1 MRITEHSIEDFAI
14 KLLEH
19 LGYEYIYAPNIAPEF
34 PSDGGVAAAGGRG
47 GIFPSSGG
55 VPAAGGRGGIFP
67 SSGGVPAAGGRGGI
81 FPSSGGV
88 PAAGGRGG
96 QDQRTS
102 YEEILLT
109 HRLAEA
115 VRRINPTVPPA
126 AQEEAIKEIQRI
138 HSPELLTNNE
148 SFHRLLTEGIKV
160 SYQKDG
166 QQRGDLV
173 WLIDFNTPENNDF
186 IVANQF
192 TVVEDGVNKRPDV
205 ILFVNGIPLVVIE
218 LKNAADENATIKSA
232 FRQIET
238 YKAVIPSLFTYNA
251 FTIIS
256 DGLEARAGTLSSG
269 MSRFMAWKSADG
281 KEEASHLVSQMETL
295 INGMLNKE
303 TLLDLVRHFIVFE
316 KSKKEDSKTG
326 VTTISTVKK
335 LAAYHQYYAVN
346 RAVESAMRATGYS
359 PSLKGWHQPAADDG
373 VVNSPSL
380 KGWHQPAADDGVVNS
395 PSLKG
400 WHQPAADDGV
410 VNSPSLKGWH
420 QPAADDGVVNSPSLK
435 GWHQPAADDGVVN
448 SPSLKGW
455 HQPAADDGVV
465 NSPSL
470 KGWHQPAA
478 DDGVVN
484 SPSLKGWHQ
493 PAADD
498 GVVNSPSLKGWHR
511 PEGDDGV
518 VKRTSKNYFSL
529 PYNPKLKDRARE
541 LRKAGNLPEVLFW
554 NEVKNK
560 QFKGYDFD
568 RQKIIGN
575 YIVDFYC
582 SNCQVV
588 IEIDG
593 SSHDDKV
600 EYDAERDAFLE
611 SLGLTVIHIPVND
624 IMKQISSV
632 MNMLH
637 EHPALAGTKESP
649 HPPAVGTPPEEGD
662 FVQESPES
670 YGVAGVKSQ
679 PKGDRKGGVVWHTQG
694 SGKSLSMVFFTGKIV
709 LALNNPTVV
718 VITDRNDLDD
728 QLFDTFASSTQLLR
742 QEPKQIEN
750 RNDLKEK
757 LKVASGGVIFTT
769 IQKFSPEE
777 GNVYE
782 TLSERENIVVIA
794 DEAHRTQYGFKA
806 KTVDEKDEQGN
817 VIGKKTVYGF
827 AKYMRDA
834 LPNATYIGF
843 TGTPIEST
851 DVNTPAVFGNYIDVY
866 DIAQAVEDGATVRI
880 YYESRLAKVNL
891 SEEGKKLVE
900 ELDDELDGEE
910 LTETQKAKAKWT
922 QLEALIGSENRIK
935 NVANDIIQHFGQ
947 RQEVFEG
954 KGMIVAMSRRIAA
967 DLYGEIIKLK
977 PEWHSADLD
986 KGVIKVVM
994 TAASS
999 DGEKIAKHH
1008 TTKQQRRMLADR
1020 MKDPD
1025 DELKLVIVRDMWL
1038 TGFDAPSMH
1047 TLYIDKPMKGHNLM
1061 QAIARVNRVYK
1072 DKPGGLVVDYLGIAS
1087 DLKKALSFYSD
1098 AGGKGDP
1105 TIAQAQAVELMLE
1118 KLEVVSQMYS
1128 EFPSVGG
1135 VSATGGRGGFPYE
1148 DYFQAETGQKLS
1160 MILAAE
1166 EHILGLEDGKKRYIN
1181 EVTALSKAF
1190 AIAVPHEQAMDV
1202 KDEVSFFQAVKA
1214 RLAKFDGTGSGRTD
1228 EEIETTIRQV
1238 IDQALVSEQVID
1250 VFDAAGIKKP
1260 DISILSEDF
1269 LMELKGMEHKNV
1281 ALEVLKKLLNDEI
1294 IARSKK
1300 NLVKSKSLK
1309 EMLENSIKKYHNKI
1323 LTAAEVMDELIK
1335 LSKEIVN
1342 MDSEAKKLGLSD
1354 FEYAFYTAVANND
1367 SAKQLMQQD
1376 KLRELAVILT
1386 ERVKQNA
1393 SIDWTIKES
1402 VRAKLKVIIKRT
1414 LRQYGYPPDMQKLAT
1429 ETVLKQAEMIANELS
1444 N

>member
-1 MRITEHSIEDFAI
+1 MTRITEHSIEDFAI

-19 LGYEYIYAPNIAPEF
+19 LGYEYIYAPSIAHDGENPER
-34 PSDGGVAAAGGRG
+34 S
-47 GIFPSSGG
+47 
-55 VPAAGGRGGIFP
+55 
-67 SSGGVPAAGGRGGI
+67 
-81 FPSSGGV
+81 
-88 PAAGGRGG
+88 
-96 QDQRTS
+96 S

-109 HRLAEA
+109 HRMGEA

-126 AQEEAIKEIQRI
+126 AQDEAIKEIQRI
-138 HSPELLTNNE
+138 HSPDLITNNE
-148 SFHRLLTEGIKV
+148 NFHRFLTEGIPVTKTV
-160 SYQKDG
+160 YGDE
-166 QQRGDLV
+166 RGDRV

-205 ILFVNGIPLVVIE
+205 ILFVNGLPLVVIE

-238 YKAVIPSLFTYNA
+238 YKSVIPSLFTYNA

-316 KSKKEDSKTG
+316 KSKKEDAKTG

-346 RAVESAMRATGYS
+346 RAVESAMRATGYTVERET
-359 PSLKGWHQPAADDG
+359 P
-373 VVNSPSL
+373 
-380 KGWHQPAADDGVVNS
+380 
-395 PSLKG
+395 
-400 WHQPAADDGV
+400 
-410 VNSPSLKGWH
+410 
-420 QPAADDGVVNSPSLK
+420 
-435 GWHQPAADDGVVN
+435 
-448 SPSLKGW
+448 
-455 HQPAADDGVV
+455 
-465 NSPSL
+465 
-470 KGWHQPAA
+470 
-478 DDGVVN
+478 
-484 SPSLKGWHQ
+484 
-493 PAADD
+493 
-498 GVVNSPSLKGWHR
+498 
-511 PEGDDGV
+511 
-518 VKRTSKNYFSL
+518 TS
-529 PYNPKLKDRARE
+529 
-541 LRKAGNLPEVLFW
+541 
-554 NEVKNK
+554 
-560 QFKGYDFD
+560 
-568 RQKIIGN
+568 
-575 YIVDFYC
+575 
-582 SNCQVV
+582 
-588 IEIDG
+588 
-593 SSHDDKV
+593 
-600 EYDAERDAFLE
+600 
-611 SLGLTVIHIPVND
+611 
-624 IMKQISSV
+624 MV
-632 MNMLH
+632 M
-637 EHPALAGTKESP
+637 
-649 HPPAVGTPPEEGD
+649 
-662 FVQESPES
+662 ESPES
-670 YGVAGVKSQ
+670 YGVTGVKSQ

-709 LALNNPTVV
+709 LALDNPTVV

-806 KTVDEKDEQGN
+806 KTVDDKDEHGN

-967 DLYGEIIKLK
+967 DLYEEIIKLK
-977 PEWHSADLD
+977 PEWHSDDLD

-994 TAASS
+994 TSSSS
-999 DGEKIAKHH
+999 DGPKIAKHH
-1008 TTKQQRRMLADR
+1008 TTKQQRRTLADR

-1118 KLEVVSQMYS
+1118 KLEVVSQMYN
-1128 EFPSVGG
+1128 
-1135 VSATGGRGGFPYE
+1135 GFPYE

-1214 RLAKFDGTGSGRTD
+1214 RLAKFDSTGSGRTD

-1294 IARSKK
+1294 TARSKK

-1429 ETVLKQAEMIANELS
+1429 ETVLKQAEMIAKELTTD
-1444 N
+1444 